1 MTKNTLND
9 LNNHLFAQL
18 ERLSD
23 EDLKGEELQEELSRS
38 KAVSDVAKNIV
49 SNGNLILQ
57 AHKFKDERMDANN
70 HLPELLEERK

>member
-1 MTKNTLND
+1 MKNTLND

-18 ERLSD
+18 ERLGD
-23 EDLKGEELQEELSRS
+23 EDLKGEELKEELNRS

-57 AHKFKDERMDANN
+57 AKKFQDNRLDANAT
-70 HLPELLEERK
+70 LPKMLDE

>member
-23 EDLKGEELQEELSRS
+23 EDLKGEELQEELNRS

-70 HLPELLEERK
+70 HLPEMLESKK